1 MDAQGAGLEPAHFRA
16 RPLDSVIDLSSLQQR
31 IGYQFKDASLARQ
44 ALTHRS
50 ARAEHNERLE
60 FLGDALLGFLMA
72 EEAWNAW
79 PDASEGDLT
88 IMRAA
93 VINRTVLS
101 EVAVA
106 LDLGSLLEL
115 GAGEAKSGG
124 RQRESVLSTAMEA
137 LIAAIYLDG
146 GLDACREFVK
156 TWFPAPGENFGEG
169 GVRKDNKSRL
179 QELMQS
185 QRRALPGYEVLEI
198 GGSGHEQQFR
208 VKCTLAELEIAT
220 EGSGASRRAA
230 EQMAA
235 GMALAALEPQA

>member
-1 MDAQGAGLEPAHFRA
+1 M
-16 RPLDSVIDLSSLQQR
+16 IDLGSLQQR
-31 IGYQFKDASLARQ
+31 IGYRFRDATLARQ

-72 EEAWNAW
+72 EEAWRAH

-88 IMRAA
+88 IMRSA
-93 VINRTVLS
+93 VINRTTLFK
-101 EVAVA
+101 VAVE

-124 RQRESVLSTAMEA
+124 RQRESILSTAMEA

-146 GLDACREFVK
+146 GLEACRGFIR
-156 TWFPAPGENFGEG
+156 TWFPAPGENFASG

-185 QRRALPGYEVLEI
+185 ERRALPDYEVIEI

-208 VKCTLAELEIAT
+208 VNCTLAEHDIAT
-220 EGSGASRRAA
+220 EGRGPSRRAA

-235 GMALAALEPQA
+235 GMALAALGMET

>member
-1 MDAQGAGLEPAHFRA
+1 M
-16 RPLDSVIDLSSLQQR
+16 IDLGSLQQR
-31 IGYQFKDASLARQ
+31 IGYRFRDATLARQ

-72 EEAWNAW
+72 EEAWCAH

-88 IMRAA
+88 IMRSA
-93 VINRTVLS
+93 VINRTTLF
-101 EVAVA
+101 EVAVE

-115 GAGEAKSGG
+115 GAGESKSGG
-124 RQRESVLSTAMEA
+124 RQRESILSTAMEA

-146 GLDACREFVK
+146 GLEACREFIR
-156 TWFPAPGENFGEG
+156 TWFPAPGENFAKS

-185 QRRALPGYEVLEI
+185 ERRALPDYDVVEV
-198 GGSGHEQQFR
+198 GGSGHEQQFK
-208 VKCTLAELEIAT
+208 VSCTLAEYDIAT
-220 EGSGASRRAA
+220 EGHGPSRRAA
-230 EQMAA
+230 EQIAA
-235 GMALAALEPQA
+235 GKALAALGLEA

>member
-1 MDAQGAGLEPAHFRA
+1 M
-16 RPLDSVIDLSSLQQR
+16 IDLGSLQQR
-31 IGYQFKDASLARQ
+31 IGYRFRDATLARQ

-72 EEAWNAW
+72 EEAWRAH

-88 IMRAA
+88 IMRSA
-93 VINRTVLS
+93 VINRTTLF
-101 EVAVA
+101 EVAVE
-106 LDLGSLLEL
+106 LDLGGLLEL

-124 RQRESVLSTAMEA
+124 RQRESILSTAMEA

-146 GLDACREFVK
+146 GLEACRGFIR
-156 TWFPAPGENFGEG
+156 TWFPAPGENFASG

-185 QRRALPGYEVLEI
+185 ERRALPDYEVIEI

-208 VKCTLAELEIAT
+208 VSCTLAEHDIAT
-220 EGSGASRRAA
+220 EGRGPSRRAA

-235 GMALAALEPQA
+235 GMALAALGMET